1 MTPEPATTPPPPIE
15 PAPEPQPQ
23 QPPPGPAPAVAP
35 DPYPAPAADPQ
46 PVGDEPRAFERT
58 PAPPLERPS
67 KRDLRHVPIYGDMW
81 GTGAE
86 PRPYDLPGLA
96 PDYPDPSAPTSGP
109 TVGPKPGPGQLKAP
123 TAEEESALPLAST
136 SVDKS

>member
-1 MTPEPATTPPPPIE
+1 MTPEPATTPPPPTE
-15 PAPEPQPQ
+15 PAPTP
-23 QPPPGPAPAVAP
+23 QPPPPATPQPSVAP

-46 PVGDEPRAFERT
+46 PVGDEPRAFART
-58 PAPPLERPS
+58 PSPPMERPS

-96 PDYPDPSAPTSGP
+96 PDYPDPSAPTAKAM
-109 TVGPKPGPGQLKAP
+109 GPKPGPGQSVP
-123 TAEEESALPLAST
+123 PDSASEAVLPLSGV
-136 SVDKS
+136 SIDKA